1 METINQKYVDFL
13 NYLTLT
19 LVERKSHKM
28 SFGLL
33 LIDYSSKTKI
43 VFYETEI
50 NEFLSLYEGEYF
62 KEISDGTD
70 TVIITDKSKNILKRY
85 GSFRNYIDG
94 KTISKFSKIK
104 SIAIKIHESINFKK
118 IVKYSWALV
127 VGIGILLGIANNW
140 LGVRDKIFP
149 IKNVQDTK
157 APKSNEDIP
166 NKNDSLKDSLT
177 ISKTDS
183 ILIK

>member
-50 NEFLSLYEGEYF
+50 NEFLSLYKGEYF
-62 KEISDGTD
+62 DGIPNGTD
-70 TVIITDKSKNILKRY
+70 TIIITDKSKNILKRY
-85 GSFRNYIDG
+85 GSISNYLAG
-94 KTISKFSKIK
+94 KNRYSFFSRIARKIRITIYPKITLT
-104 SIAIKIHESINFKK
+104 KK
-118 IVKYSWALV
+118 PILDLVIIIIGTIVSYGIMKYM
-127 VGIGILLGIANNW
+127 
-140 LGVRDKIFP
+140 
-149 IKNVQDTK
+149 
-157 APKSNEDIP
+157 
-166 NKNDSLKDSLT
+166 LKWF
-177 ISKTDS
+177 
-183 ILIK
+183 